1 MNHLELQ
8 AMRQLFLLSVDEA
21 AHYIAGD
28 GNSEKWLMWERGEKE
43 VPASIIEQFESM
55 NKERK
60 KRISAIIEKI
70 NSRIGN
76 NTMRSFTDFDAFL
89 AVYTDG
95 DFLEWKVYQSVANE
109 LYSRDLERLC

>member
-1 MNHLELQ
+1 MNHLELL

-21 AHYIAGD
+21 AYYIAED
-28 GNSEKWLMWERGEKE
+28 GNNEQWEMWERGEREIPLPIVEK
-43 VPASIIEQFESM
+43 FESM
-55 NKERK
+55 KKERK
-60 KRISAIIEKI
+60 QRISAIIEKI
-70 NSRIGN
+70 NNRIGN
-76 NTMRSFTDFDAFL
+76 NTMRSFSSFNEFL

>member
-1 MNHLELQ
+1 MNHLELL

-21 AHYIAGD
+21 AYYIAED
-28 GNSEKWLMWERGEKE
+28 GNNEQWVMWERGERKIPLLIVE
-43 VPASIIEQFESM
+43 KIESM

-60 KRISAIIEKI
+60 RRISAIIEKI
-70 NSRIGN
+70 NNRIGN
-76 NTMRSFTDFDAFL
+76 NTMRYFTDFDDFL
-89 AVYTDG
+89 SVYTDG

>member
-8 AMRQLFLLSVDEA
+8 AMRQLFLLSVEEA
-21 AHYIAGD
+21 ALHIAGD
-28 GNSEKWLMWERGEKE
+28 GNTDQWLMWERGEKE
-43 VPASIIEQFESM
+43 IPPSVIEKLSHL

-60 KRISAIIEKI
+60 ERINAIIKKI
-70 NSRIGN
+70 NNRIGN
-76 NTMRSFTDFDAFL
+76 NTMRSFIDFDAFL
-89 AVYTDG
+89 SVYTDG